1 MKHDEDDNTPFI
13 VIAAIV
19 VIVSAFVLAWVLA

>member
-1 MKHDEDDNTPFI
+1 MKHDEDDNTPFL
-13 VIAAIV
+13 VMLAIV

>member
-1 MKHDEDDNTPFI
+1 MKHDEEDNLPFI

-19 VIVSAFVLAWVLA
+19 LMVSAFVLAWVLA